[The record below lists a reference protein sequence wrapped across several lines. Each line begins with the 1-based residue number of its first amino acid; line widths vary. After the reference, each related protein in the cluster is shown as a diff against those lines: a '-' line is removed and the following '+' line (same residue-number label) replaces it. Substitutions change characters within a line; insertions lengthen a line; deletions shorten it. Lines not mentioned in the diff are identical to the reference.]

1 MTVSAPAKINL
12 SLRITDKRY
21 DGFHELETLVLP
33 IESLADELT
42 FTESDQFSLRCTT
55 PGVPTDESNLI
66 SRALRLFEKESGLA
80 CPYEIDLTKHTP
92 HGAGLGGGSSDAAH
106 TFLALNELTK
116 ADIPLDTLA
125 EWAGRLGSD
134 IPLFLY
140 QAPCWCRGRGEIIE
154 PTQLDWN
161 RRILLLKPAFS
172 IPTPWAYSRWKA
184 SRELPKVSY
193 TEQTACDQILVND
206 LERPVFEKFQFL
218 AELKQFLLEQPG
230 TEAALMSGSGSTVF
244 AILKDNAD
252 AEGLLSSTLGELDA
266 TMWYHITPAS
276 DSR

>member
-172 IPTPWAYSRWKA
+172 IPTPWAYSRWKE
-184 SRELPKVSY
+184 SRELPRVSY

-218 AELKQFLLEQPG
+218 AELKQFLLERPE
-230 TEAALMSGSGSTVF
+230 TEAAMMSGSGSTVF

>member
-12 SLRITDKRY
+12 SLRITDKRD

-172 IPTPWAYSRWKA
+172 IPTPWAYSRWKE
-184 SRELPKVSY
+184 SRELPRVSY

-218 AELKQFLLEQPG
+218 AELKQFLLERPE
-230 TEAALMSGSGSTVF
+230 TEAAMMSGSGSTVF